1 MIKTIDTLKNKKVLI
16 VSSNATTPHLETAI
30 EIFERLTKDNNV
42 DFLHIGAFLSR
53 PTLFPTNIIKRKFQ
67 LQSRVRKAELYIK
80 NIKKE
85 YKCNWIKVNIN
96 KRQILNEIRDVLKK
110 NSYSKI
116 DSLEKLQS
124 LNFKGYNIGLGISST
139 IISYLRNPNPFP
151 LSLLE
156 ERELKEQIKTS
167 MLSILI
173 SEKMISDK
181 YDSMVLLN
189 GRFSSEHA
197 IKQVAIEKKL
207 KVYYH
212 ECGAPYP
219 LGRYF
224 FEDYMPHNFD
234 RRKEEMKNIQ
244 ESLSQK
250 LINQIGTDFFN
261 QKTSG
266 EGVYEKSY
274 VKHQQLNYSDS
285 LNKIIEQCK
294 FQKQKIICFF
304 SSSDDEYELIDGQL
318 NRYKSWVDQK
328 SAIKE
333 IANLCHLL
341 GYYFI
346 VRLHPN
352 LKNKARKE
360 QKIWEDVGNEIK
372 KYGFTWISQ
381 NEPEPTYK
389 LLKNSDL
396 IISAGSTVGIEAIF
410 LAKPSIVIASCKYDG
425 LFTGVKLCTS
435 NSEMKKLLTNKK
447 TFKAPNQGNSLIY
460 GAWAMLYGN
469 KFQFFS
475 HEAYEDGQMQNGIKI
490 ASAGRLQKYLSIIK
504 RLLNKS
510 LLNRN

>member
-1 MIKTIDTLKNKKVLI
+1 MIKTIDTLKNKNVLI

-30 EIFERLTKDNNV
+30 EIFERLAKNNNV
-42 DFLHIGAFLSR
+42 DFLHIGSFLSR
-53 PTLFPTNIIKRKFQ
+53 PTLFPTNIIKRKLQ
-67 LQSRVRKAELYIK
+67 LKARVKKAELYIK
-80 NIKKE
+80 NINEE
-85 YKCNWIKVNIN
+85 YNWIEVNLNKIEIENQINDILKNDNFAKV
-96 KRQILNEIRDVLKK
+96 
-110 NSYSKI
+110 

-124 LNFKGYNIGLGISST
+124 LNFKGHNIGLGISST

-151 LSLLE
+151 LNLFE
-156 ERELKEQIKTS
+156 QIELKEQIKTS
-167 MLSILI
+167 ITSILI

-181 YDSMVLLN
+181 YNSIILFN

-234 RRKEEMKNIQ
+234 KRKEEMRNIQ
-244 ESLSQK
+244 ENLSK
-250 LINQIGTDFFN
+250 EFIHQIGTDFFN
-261 QKTSG
+261 KKTNG

-274 VKHQQLNYSDS
+274 VKNQKLNYSAS
-285 LNKIIEQCK
+285 LNKIFEQCK
-294 FQKQKIICFF
+294 YDKRKIICFF
-304 SSSDDEYELIDGQL
+304 SSSDDEYELIDGHL
-318 NRYKSWVDQK
+318 NRFQSWIDQK

-333 IANLCHLL
+333 IASLCNLL

-346 VRLHPN
+346 VRIHPN

-360 QKIWEDVGNEIK
+360 QKSWDNVGNEIK

-381 NEPEPTYK
+381 KQLEPTYK
-389 LLKNSDL
+389 IIKHSDL

-410 LAKPSIVIASCKYDG
+410 LDKPSIAIAKCKYDG
-425 LFTGVKLCTS
+425 LFTGVKLCES
-435 NSEMKKLLTNKK
+435 SSDMRELLTKPT
-447 TFKAPNQGNSLIY
+447 TFKSPNRKNCLIY

-469 KFQFFS
+469 RFQFFS
-475 HEAYEDGQMQNGIKI
+475 HEAYEDGHMKNGIKI
-490 ASAGRLQKYLSIIK
+490 ASAGRLQKNLSKI
-504 RLLNKS
+504 KS
-510 LLNRN
+510 LLNTSLLNKN